1 MDRPWFR
8 RRRFL
13 INLPYQL
20 GNALTV
26 FLLVLLY
33 TLVLGFL
40 IFYPLEQEFMAA
52 ARFEEQARLAR
63 IVLEFHKR
71 LWPGVFIVA
80 LLAGLQAILASH
92 RIVGPLD
99 KVQKALQALIAGD
112 YSHRIR
118 LRRWDKFREFEALVN
133 ELGERLE
140 ALARR
145 DQELHTRLR
154 DQLRS
159 LETLLEQD
167 RSLGKEA
174 QELMAQ
180 MLRELE
186 VIPDR
191 PGG

>member
-8 RRRFL
+8 RKRFL

-20 GNALTV
+20 GSALNV

-33 TLVLGFL
+33 ALVLGFL

-71 LWPGVFIVA
+71 LWPGVFLVA
-80 LLAGLQAILASH
+80 LLAGLQAIFASH
-92 RIVGPLD
+92 RIAGPLH
-99 KVQKALQALIAGD
+99 KVQKALQALIDGD
-112 YSHRIR
+112 YTHRIR
-118 LRRWDKFREFEALVN
+118 LRRWDRFREFEALVN

-140 ALARR
+140 ALAKR

-167 RSLGKEA
+167 RSLGEEVQA
-174 QELMAQ
+174 LMAQ

-186 VIPDR
+186 VIPKG